1 MTVIPLLRHV
11 ESLAVVVVVAC
22 VVVIGAVACSQIDP
36 LLFPVPVQARFVHL
50 PSFAEL
56 PVTQFTAVSDAGVA
70 CQQPK
75 MS

>member
-36 LLFPVPVQARFVHL
+36 LLVPVQALFVHL